1 MGKKGEGA
9 GEEEKEKE
17 GGAEKEIDFKVYRV
31 GQQASEKGELKM
43 QFESKGNLE
52 TESILLLDNLNLS
65 ILRTSVD

>member
-17 GGAEKEIDFKVYRV
+17 GGAEKETDFKVYRV
-31 GQQASEKGELKM
+31 GQKASEKGELKM

-65 ILRTSVD
+65 ILRTSID